1 MKITRIEDVGPEF
14 FSRREIEDP
23 PRVREIVE
31 AVRTAGDEALR
42 RFTLEFDGVRVDRLR
57 VSEDALLAAAEAAD
71 PEVLSALRRAA
82 NNLRRVCEAEMA
94 SVVRNLKIEVEPGVV
109 AERRTV
115 PIARV
120 GVYVPGGR
128 HPLASSLLMGVVPA
142 RMAGVEEIA
151 VCSPPGRDGLLHP
164 AILAA
169 ARIAEVDE
177 VYVAG
182 GAQAVAALAYGT
194 ESIPRVDK
202 IVGPGNAYVTA
213 AKKIVYGD
221 CGIDG
226 VAGPSEILILA
237 DGGADPVAAAADM
250 IAQAEHD
257 PDAQAVLVTDS
268 MELADAVSREIERR
282 LGGPG
287 AAGTAGTARRSLE
300 RNGRIVIAQN
310 LEDAVG
316 LIDRKAPEHLELLVR
331 DPEIRLD
338 RLRNFGAAFLGPL
351 SAETLG
357 DYTSGLNHILPTAGA
372 ARFSGGLGV
381 RDFLKTVNILRV
393 DREGLSR
400 IGPAAVVLARAE
412 GLEGHAASVE
422 VRLST
427 GPAEAG

>member
-1 MKITRIEDVGPEF
+1 MKIVRLEDVGSDF
-14 FSRREIEDP
+14 FGRPEIEDP
-23 PRVREIVE
+23 PRVREIIH
-31 AVRTAGDEALR
+31 AVRTGGDEALR
-42 RFTLEFDGVRVDRLR
+42 RFTLEFDGVRVDRFR
-57 VSEDALLAAAEAAD
+57 VPEEALQAAADATD

-82 NNLRRVCEAEMA
+82 DNLRRVCEAELET
-94 SVVRNLKIEVEPGVV
+94 VRGVRIEVEPGVI
-109 AERRTV
+109 AERKV
-115 PIARV
+115 LPLARV

-142 RMAGVEEIA
+142 LVAGVAEVV
-151 VCSPPGRDGLLHP
+151 VCSPPGRDGLPHP

-169 ARIAEVDE
+169 ARIAGVKEVDA
-177 VYVAG
+177 AG
-182 GAQAVAALAYGT
+182 GAQAVSALAYGT

-202 IVGPGNAYVTA
+202 IIGPGNAYVTA

-237 DGGADPVAAAADM
+237 DSGAAPVAAAADM

-268 MELADAVSREIERR
+268 MELAESVNREIDRR

-287 AAGTAGTARRSLE
+287 AAGTAGTARRALE
-300 RNGRIVIAQN
+300 RNGMILIARN

-331 DPEIRLD
+331 DPETWLS

-351 SAETLG
+351 TTEALG

-400 IGPAAVVLARAE
+400 IGPAAVVLARTE
-412 GLEGHAASVE
+412 GLEGHAVSVE
-422 VRLST
+422 TRL
-427 GPAEAG
+427 